1 MEVADLRTILKGHGV
16 ESPSKMVKSEL
27 VRAILNK
34 EHKIVRAS
42 RGGRKSI
49 PLKLDAA
56 TLSMYG
62 EDRLRKIAVQRSKGK
77 PVPATLKKDQLIAV
91 ILATRSPK
99 GGTVE
104 VHKMV
109 AQMLG
114 PTATKTKKGKS
125 LVRHGLGPFR
135 IVFSKDSKVVGDL
148 GPYASARAAS
158 TDAKT
163 LLRTAAPIDKYA
175 ISQRGG
181 QQAIEAGQTG
191 DIQGE
196 VVDGYIVTPKG
207 NAVEMDLDAFVYQP
221 KARNVAYAHDKLT
234 KFMPGGS
241 EVAPMKLR
249 ANPKFRA
256 NRAAIKA
263 KLASMN
269 PKKRKSKAAKRNGK
283 VAFRTRDGRTISF
296 NAR

>member
-16 ESPSKMVKSEL
+16 ESQSKMVKSEL

-77 PVPATLKKDQLIAV
+77 PVPAALKKDQLIAV

-114 PTATKTKKGKS
+114 PTATETKKGKS
-125 LVRHGLGPFR
+125 LVRHGFGPFR

-175 ISQRGG
+175 ISQRAG
-181 QQAIEAGQTG
+181 QQAIEDGETS

-196 VVDGYIVTPKG
+196 VVDGYIVTAKG
-207 NAVEMDLDAFVYQP
+207 KAAEMDLDAFVYQP

-234 KFMPGGS
+234 KFVPGGS

>member
-1 MEVADLRTILKGHGV
+1 
-16 ESPSKMVKSEL
+16 
-27 VRAILNK
+27 
-34 EHKIVRAS
+34 
-42 RGGRKSI
+42 
-49 PLKLDAA
+49 
-56 TLSMYG
+56 
-62 EDRLRKIAVQRSKGK
+62 
-77 PVPATLKKDQLIAV
+77 
-91 ILATRSPK
+91 
-99 GGTVE
+99 
-104 VHKMV
+104 
-109 AQMLG
+109 
-114 PTATKTKKGKS
+114 
-125 LVRHGLGPFR
+125 
-135 IVFSKDSKVVGDL
+135 VVGDL

-175 ISQRGG
+175 ISQRAG
-181 QQAIEAGQTG
+181 QQAIEDGETS

-196 VVDGYIVTPKG
+196 VVDGYIVTAKG
-207 NAVEMDLDAFVYQP
+207 KAAEMDLDAFVYQP

-234 KFMPGGS
+234 KFVPGGS